1 MLVFDVLGFVDST
14 RISTLCLASL
24 HSVFVTRTRLY
35 LVFTVPNMYVTLF
48 VFIIYC
54 HLCAQ
59 GLGLTM
65 PFMYLTLCL
74 SWLYVHHLLSSMY
87 LEFRVYRV

>member
-48 VFIIYC
+48 I
-54 HLCAQ
+54 
-59 GLGLTM
+59 G
-65 PFMYLTLCL
+65 TLC
-74 SWLYVHHLLSSMY
+74 VHHLLSSMC
-87 LEFRVYRV
+87 LGFRVDYTLHVLDSMFIVALCSSSIIIYVLGV